1 MSVVRRF
8 PDLDA
13 LSRAAAAELIEL
25 ARAAIDARGRFHV
38 ALSGG
43 STPKR
48 LFQLLAQR
56 KDALAWDAVEL
67 WWGDERCVPP
77 DHPDSNYGMARDHL
91 IRPLELDEA
100 RVHRMHGE
108 LDPGASAR
116 AYEDEL
122 VAALGDPP
130 VLDYALQGM
139 GPDGHTASL
148 FPDSPALGEERRWVL
163 ANPVKSSLVPG
174 GAAMRITLSAPAINR
189 ARHVRFLVAGADKA
203 AALAA
208 VLEGPRDPRRYPSQ
222 LIDPTGLRPAPRA
235 EPAGSPPPRFASLIE
250 AADVAW
256 LVDEAAAAQLGSA
269 R

>member
-1 MSVVRRF
+1 MSEVRRF
-8 PDLDA
+8 ADLDA
-13 LSRAAAAELIEL
+13 LSRAAADELIEL
-25 ARAAIDARGRFHV
+25 AQAAVAARGRFHV

-43 STPKR
+43 STPRR
-48 LFQLLAQR
+48 LFELLAAR
-56 KDALAWDAVEL
+56 GKDALPWDQIEL

-77 DHPDSNYGMARDHL
+77 DHADSNYGMAREHL
-91 IRPLELDEA
+91 IRPLGLDEA

-122 VAALGDPP
+122 RAALGEPP

-148 FPDSPALGEERRWVL
+148 FPGSAGLAETRRSVIANAVRSP
-163 ANPVKSSLVPG
+163 LVPG
-174 GAAMRITLSAPAINR
+174 GAATRITLTAPAINR

-203 AALAA
+203 GALAA
-208 VLEGPRDPRRYPSQ
+208 VLEGPREPQRYPAQ
-222 LIDPTGLRPAPRA
+222 
-235 EPAGSPPPRFASLIE
+235 LIE
-250 AADVAW
+250 ALDVAW
-256 LVDEAAAAQLGSA
+256 LVDEAAATQLGGT